1 MSHTSHAGAV
11 SVDERRVSTPHGAIF
26 VREAPGDEPAV
37 VLMHGFPDDQRI
49 YARLLPLLSP
59 RRAVTFDFLGYG
71 RSDRSAT
78 AGFTPDDHA
87 AQITAVLDALDI
99 RDAVL
104 VGHDASGPDAVFY
117 TLAHPERVAHLA
129 LLKHHLRAQ
138 RRVDHA
144 RDDQNA
150 VGARTR
156 HAGRRHDRRPGAT
169 PVAVAAVGSAV
180 GTR

>member
-26 VREAPGDEPAV
+26 VREAPGDGPAV

-129 LLKHHLRAQ
+129 LL
-138 RRVDHA
+138 
-144 RDDQNA
+144 N
-150 VGARTR
+150 TIF
-156 HAGRRHDRRPGAT
+156 GR
-169 PVAVAAVGSAV
+169 SSI
-180 GTR
+180 